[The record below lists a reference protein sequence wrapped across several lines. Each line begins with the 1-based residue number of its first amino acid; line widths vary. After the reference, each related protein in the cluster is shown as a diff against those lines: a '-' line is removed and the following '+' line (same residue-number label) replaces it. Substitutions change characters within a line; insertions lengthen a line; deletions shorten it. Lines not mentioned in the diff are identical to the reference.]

1 MAIDVVNTKRAGRF
15 KIDGVVLDP
24 GANRLS
30 DEDWQRLSG
39 ISYVQSL
46 LAQGLLRTE
55 SVPEQEELDAPE
67 HARSLKGLKK
77 SEVERLVKE
86 CTSLKQLRQ
95 WLDSDGRKTTRELIE
110 ARAAEIAPKEAP
122 KVD

>member
-1 MAIDVVNTKRAGRF
+1 MPIDVVNTKRAGRF

-39 ISYVQSL
+39 ISYVRTL
-46 LAQGLLRTE
+46 LDQGLLRAE
-55 SVPEQEELDAPE
+55 SVPEQEEADAPE
-67 HARSLKGLKK
+67 NPRSLKGVKK
-77 SEVERLVKE
+77 AEVERLVKE
-86 CTSLKQLRQ
+86 CTSLKQLRM

-110 ARAAEIAPKEAP
+110 ARAAELAPKEPP